1 MESTPEYGFGPD
13 FQVIK
18 GQRQSYK
25 CKVEG
30 NKWYQ
35 TGTLS
40 TGQTL
45 EEVWERVEKK

>member
-1 MESTPEYGFGPD
+1 MVKLSNEAKG
-13 FQVIK
+13 IR

-45 EEVWERVEKK
+45 EAVWERVEKK